1 MPDMRQRAPGG
12 AQPWLVWGLGILAYI
27 VAVFNRSS
35 LGVAGLA
42 AAHRFGV
49 GAGVLSLFAVVQ
61 LVVYA
66 GLQVPVGVA
75 LDRFG
80 SRRLLVAGGL
90 TMAAGQ
96 VALAVVH
103 TVAGALLARV
113 LVGGGDAM
121 TFLSV
126 LRLVPAWFP
135 ARRVPLVTQLTGLL
149 GQFGQLAAAYPLAAA
164 LHGAGWTASY
174 AGAAATGLLVSGL
187 VAVGLRDSPGPA
199 AAEPVL
205 PVRRAA
211 ELAGRELRLAWRQA
225 GTRLGLWTH
234 FTTQFSATVFSLLW
248 GYPFLVAGE
257 RRSPGLAAALLSLIV
272 GVSILVGPL
281 FGHLVQR
288 WPYRR
293 SALTF
298 SVVLATAASWAVVL
312 AWPGRVPVAMLVVL
326 AVVLGTN
333 GPASLVGF
341 DYARTD
347 NPAAR
352 LGSATGIVNVG
363 GFVAAVVAIL
373 AIGGLIS
380 LVGRP
385 DLTAFRFALAVQFL
399 LWGGGLQRVVHHRRI
414 LRRHLVPAG
423 AELDPLPQALLRR
436 WRGRQGVVLGVR

>member
-1 MPDMRQRAPGG
+1 MRQRALGG
-12 AQPWLVWGLGILAYI
+12 AQPWLVWALGVLAYI

-42 AAHRFGV
+42 AVHRFGV

-66 GLQVPVGVA
+66 GMQVPVGVA

-80 SRRLLVAGGL
+80 SRRLLVTGGL
-90 TMAAGQ
+90 LMATGQ
-96 VALAVVH
+96 LALAVAH
-103 TVAGALLARV
+103 TVTAALLARV

-149 GQFGQLAAAYPLAAA
+149 GQLGQLAAAYPLATA
-164 LHGAGWTASY
+164 LRGAGWTASY
-174 AGAAATGLLVSGL
+174 TGAATTGLLVTVL
-187 VAVGLRDSPGPA
+187 VAVALRDAPVPSA
-199 AAEPVL
+199 AAPAL
-205 PVRRAA
+205 PVRQAA
-211 ELAGRELRLAWRQA
+211 ELAGHELRLAWRQA

-248 GYPFLVAGE
+248 GYPFIVAGE
-257 RRSPGLAAALLSLIV
+257 RRSPALAAGLLSLIV
-272 GVSILVGPL
+272 VVSILVGPL

-298 SVVLATAASWAVVL
+298 SVVAATATSWAVVL
-312 AWPGRVPVAMLVVL
+312 GWPGRVPVAMLVVL

-363 GFVAAVVAIL
+363 GFVASVGAIL
-373 AIGGLIS
+373 GIGALIS
-380 LVGRP
+380 LAGRP
-385 DLTAFRFALAVQFL
+385 DLTAFRVALAVQFL

-414 LRRHLVPAG
+414 LRRHILTPG
-423 AELDPLPQALLRR
+423 AELDPLPRALLRR
-436 WRGRQGVVLGVR
+436 WRERQDVAVPVR